1 MRSKK
6 IINKQLYKI
15 CYYYQPE
22 MFVKVIQL
30 SGITF
35 SKRNITLIC
44 KCYQEILLSLNPDI
58 LIIFIKNTG
67 SDIILQIEM
76 H

>member
-6 IINKQLYKI
+6 IINKQLHKI
-15 CYYYQPE
+15 CYYYQSE

-44 KCYQEILLSLNPDI
+44 KCYQE
-58 LIIFIKNTG
+58 
-67 SDIILQIEM
+67 DIIKLKSGYTDHIHKEYRF
-76 H
+76 

>member
-6 IINKQLYKI
+6 IINKQLHKI
-15 CYYYQPE
+15 CYYYQSE

-35 SKRNITLIC
+35 SKSKITLIC

-67 SDIILQIEM
+67 SDIILQIEI

>member
-35 SKRNITLIC
+35 SERNITLIC

-58 LIIFIKNTG
+58 LTFIKNTD
-67 SDIILQIEM
+67 SDIILHIEV

>member
-6 IINKQLYKI
+6 IINKQLHKI
-15 CYYYQPE
+15 CYYYQSE
-22 MFVKVIQL
+22 MLKVIQL

-35 SKRNITLIC
+35 SKSEITLIC
-44 KCYQEILLSLNPDI
+44 KCYQEILLSLNPDT

-67 SDIILQIEM
+67 SDIILQIEI